1 MSLGV
6 AASGTVSEISVH
18 EGSRVVSGQT
28 LAKLDCRTTEADLRV
43 RQGHLAAAQATFDR
57 VRNGPRPDEIAVGE
71 AIVGYSRARAEEAK
85 KTLDRTEAL
94 QEGVTVSTARVL
106 EVQRDAR
113 ITAAQLEEAR
123 KRLALLQ
130 AGSREEDIRQAQ
142 ALRDAAAAE
151 LDSTRAQLDRCSV
164 HAPADGVILDVL
176 ANPGQFFSLAQSQ
189 PLLRMVPNGPAR
201 VRAEVELSDA
211 MRLCV
216 GQKATVA
223 VDGLPNAGVRA
234 EIVSIS
240 PMLAR
245 RSVSSADK
253 NQADILP
260 VVLGFIGSAPASPIG
275 SPVTVRFEA
284 CPPKS

>member
-1 MSLGV
+1 
-6 AASGTVSEISVH
+6 
-18 EGSRVVSGQT
+18 
-28 LAKLDCRTTEADLRV
+28 LRA
-43 RQGHLAAAQATFDR
+43 RQAHLAAAQAGYDR
-57 VRNGPRPDEIAVGE
+57 ARNGPRPDEIAVGE

-189 PLLRMVPNGPAR
+189 PLLRMVPNGPVR

-211 MRLCV
+211 IRLCV
-216 GQKATVA
+216 GQKAAIA
-223 VDGLPNAGVRA
+223 VDGLPNAVVRA
-234 EIVSIS
+234 EVISIS

-245 RSVSSADK
+245 RSVSKPDK
-253 NQADILP
+253 SEDILP
-260 VVLGFIGSAPASPIG
+260 VVLGFIGNAPASPIG
-275 SPVTVRFEA
+275 SPVTVRFDT